1 MKKAKKSGFT
11 MIEMLA
17 TILVLLVVVLIA
29 TPSIRRMVTN
39 SDELSKSYTEELV
52 LDAARDYATINNKEV
67 TKDLKIVG
75 NYTIISLETLKNI
88 GLIEEEDITK
98 LGVDA
103 RVKVTLEEDL
113 YVKFEIVYD
122 SLLTEDIKPTII
134 LLGEDPYYLLQ
145 GKVYVDPGY
154 VAFDRHGNTI
164 TDLVVVTGT
173 VNKDV
178 IGTYTLTYSLT
189 DNEGNV
195 GDPVTRVVNVVD
207 STYPAVTVA
216 IAESN
221 NIYHNKFVRNS
232 ETVTLNLTFSK
243 IVTDPTVLIGGRT
256 ATVTG
261 SGNTR
266 VATYEIPEFESLLV
280 SQALSVL
287 VKDYEDIYENEGIEA
302 TNVTSGG
309 LVVYDNIKPLI
320 TSTTIISNNT
330 FNKYAKNG
338 HIITMTTNFTEPVRS
353 LTSTIHGRT
362 PTTTNGLNTSTVTKT
377 YTIPVAEST
386 QVQGDVVGLITEYM
400 DRAGNIGISNDIRL
414 SGGTV
419 VYDRTAPVCGTW
431 TPNPSPWK
439 ASGTQTFTL
448 ASSTDV
454 LSGINVAGGPCTTGS
469 AHGNT
474 CTVTISDR
482 SLNTLV

>member
-113 YVKFEIVYD
+113 YVKYEIVYD

-386 QVQGDVVGLITEYM
+386 LVQGDVVGLITEYM

-448 ASSTDV
+448 ASNTDA

-474 CTVTISDR
+474 C
-482 SLNTLV
+482 